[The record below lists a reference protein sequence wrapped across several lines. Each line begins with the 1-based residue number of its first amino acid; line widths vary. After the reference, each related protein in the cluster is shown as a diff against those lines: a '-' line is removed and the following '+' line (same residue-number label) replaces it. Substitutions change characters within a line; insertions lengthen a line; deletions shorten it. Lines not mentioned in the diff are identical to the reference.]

1 MSTSEFKNG
10 EYNFTVLRYERD
22 KHIGSD
28 KIRPCPKAIVYL
40 EVETPE
46 GIFNTQTNLYLIS
59 SKRKYLFNFFCCLGL
74 LKCGESAQMPWSKI
88 TGAHGRAKFKRTSFI
103 GKDNQ
108 QHYAINLAS
117 YIDYNDDFFK
127 PVTKE
132 ELIDVQIDAD
142 DFPDVIIDDV
152 EIEKIF
158 AEIESENEE
167 KANDKNPTLKN
178 DNNNVSIFDDN
189 YDPFI

>member
-22 KHIGSD
+22 KHLGSD

-46 GIFNTQTNLYLIS
+46 GIFNTQTNLFLIS

-74 LKCGESAQMPWSKI
+74 LKRGESAQMPWSKI
-88 TGAHGRAKFKRTSFI
+88 TGAQGRAKFERTSFI

-108 QHYAINLAS
+108 THYAINLVS

-132 ELIDVQIDAD
+132 NVIDVQIDKD
-142 DFPDVIIDDV
+142 DFLDVILDID
-152 EIEKIF
+152 E
-158 AEIESENEE
+158 AENEE

-178 DNNNVSIFDDN
+178 DDNNLSIFDNN
-189 YDPFI
+189 YDPFN